1 MGTQR
6 EILAIEA
13 RLSAEENTLLSLQN
27 DLLEL
32 RRELWRNPRAVG
44 AVNDRLTDFSSRTAG
59 ELKEQASI
67 SLDQWFEAIPFPIA
81 TILRAWQATP
91 SNDYKTKHEHLLH
104 FFEATAE
111 FLGIILLSAYSRNE
125 ALYSMHKTKMNEAMA
140 GQSLSFRRASF
151 GAWKLVV
158 EYLGKQTRLLL
169 QDSGKKHEDV
179 RNVRAICESIF
190 ADTTLRLPTILSGK
204 PIADIFSA
212 TNKMRNDWGGH
223 GGVVG
228 QEEARIRNNQLPG
241 QLEKL
246 RLAMSDLWVSAV
258 VANALHCRPRKGVF
272 ENEVAIP

>member
-1 MGTQR
+1 
-6 EILAIEA
+6 
-13 RLSAEENTLLSLQN
+13 
-27 DLLEL
+27 
-32 RRELWRNPRAVG
+32 
-44 AVNDRLTDFSSRTAG
+44 
-59 ELKEQASI
+59 
-67 SLDQWFEAIPFPIA
+67 
-81 TILRAWQATP
+81 
-91 SNDYKTKHEHLLH
+91 
-104 FFEATAE
+104 
-111 FLGIILLSAYSRNE
+111 
-125 ALYSMHKTKMNEAMA
+125 MNEAMS

-179 RNVRAICESIF
+179 RNGRAICESIF

-246 RLAMSDLWVSAV
+246 RFAMSDLWDSAV

-272 ENEVAIP
+272 ENEMAIPWGSNSEFLKESRSMSTWLDVDSLYVVSGHQGDTLKLLPLIQVGASPESAKNACYFFNRAEKECLRFISYHYVSRPELSGPFQKAADAITFLSEL